1 MEEARARLP
10 SVAESNQRVSRGQG
24 AQREGHRYQ
33 DVYGWFRA
41 LELLRPARKVWRV
54 SIEDPSAGFFDDV
67 TVRPEEG
74 TDHDR
79 EFAQVK
85 FHVDHSGSYSTEAL
99 ITAKSRNGRSL
110 LQKAWESWLIL
121 REEGTSVRLLLV
133 STYSW
138 EPKDPV
144 AEHIRYG
151 NRLTALFANGDVA
164 GPAADA
170 RSSWWEHLE
179 RPEGE
184 AFKSFLRSLR
194 FRLGYPATAELIE
207 WTAERMDLVGLKH
220 DEEDVL
226 SGAEQ
231 VWQWIREGKDTITR
245 EDMLAAI
252 ESRNLT
258 DPGPTP
264 EPAVS
269 LYIHTILKEPLEADA
284 DWELDW
290 RSHFE
295 GDEWLRGHRVFE
307 PGAWNERMLPELLQT
322 REHIAATTACR
333 LLRARGKARLS
344 AWFALGAIFSRVAG
358 WTIEVDQGGQRW
370 RNDAEPTADF
380 GIEQQVEDRGGP
392 KGILAVGISITG
404 DLAASIRS
412 YLADAGEPAERLL
425 LVRPTSGLGVTRM
438 RSAGDVTALAQ
449 LVRDAARTALGVR
462 AGRVLL
468 FYFGPL
474 SGAAFIGAQLN
485 AIAPEIQIFEDQVSG
500 YEPSFTLRLG

>member
-1 MEEARARLP
+1 V
-10 SVAESNQRVSRGQG
+10 STVAESNKRMTRGQG

-41 LELLRPARKVWRV
+41 LELLRASRKVWRV
-54 SIEDPSAGFFDDV
+54 SIEDPTAGFFDDV

-74 TDHDR
+74 TDQDR

-85 FHVDHSGSYSTEAL
+85 FHVDQAGSYSTEAL
-99 ITAKSRNGRSL
+99 TTAKSRNGRSL

-121 REEGTSVRLLLV
+121 REEGASVRLLLV

-138 EPKDPV
+138 ESKDPV
-144 AEHIRYG
+144 AKHIRGY
-151 NRLTALFANGDVA
+151 RLTLAFVSGDVT
-164 GPAADA
+164 GRAAAA
-170 RSSWWEHLE
+170 RNSWWEHLG
-179 RPEGE
+179 RPDQE
-184 AFKSFLRSLR
+184 AFHSFLASLR
-194 FRLGYPATAELIE
+194 LRLGYDATNELIE
-207 WTAERMDLVGLKH
+207 RTAERMEAIGLKH
-220 DEEDVL
+220 EEEDVL
-226 SGAEQ
+226 AGAEQ
-231 VWQWIREGKDTITR
+231 VWQWIRAGKDTISR
-245 EDMLAAI
+245 EDMLDAV
-252 ESRNLT
+252 ESRNLAA
-258 DPGPTP
+258 PGPTP

-269 LYIHTILKEPLEADA
+269 LYIHTILKEPAEADA

-290 RSHFE
+290 RSQFE
-295 GDEWLRGHRVFE
+295 GDEWLRGHRVIE
-307 PGAWNERMLPELLQT
+307 PGAWNERMLPELYQT
-322 REHIAATTACR
+322 REQIAATTGCR
-333 LLRARGKARLS
+333 LLFARGKARLS
-344 AWFALGAIFSRVAG
+344 AWFALGAVFSRVAG

-370 RNDAEPTADF
+370 RNDAEPAADF
-380 GIEQQVEDRGGP
+380 EIEQDVEDRGGP
-392 KGILAVGISITG
+392 KGTLAIAISITG
-404 DLAASIRS
+404 DLTASVQS
-412 YLADAGEPAERLL
+412 YLAHAGEPAERLL
-425 LVRPTSGLGVTRM
+425 LVRPASGLGVTSM